1 MKRVGVDI
9 GGTFTDLVLY
19 DEGTGQISKT
29 KTLTTPKAPEE
40 GLLRACQQAGVDT
53 KEVSYFMHGTTL
65 VTNLILT
72 RDGAK
77 VGLITTRG
85 FKDVLEIGRSYRKE
99 LYNLQYDKP
108 KHFVPRH
115 LIYEVAERMDHKGNV
130 LVPLNRDDV
139 ASVVRELLSQG
150 IEAIAVSLFNSYA
163 NADHEKIIGEVIRD
177 EAPNVYMS
185 LSSEVDPRIREY
197 ERVSTTV
204 LNAYAMPKT
213 QGYIQRLDKALGI
226 NVKYM
231 HSGAGVSP
239 SAEAQRF
246 PITLA
251 ASGPTAGVLAAGYIG
266 EKADIRNII
275 AVDAGGTSFD
285 VCVIRDGQP
294 DSKDQVEVEWGIP
307 ARTQSIDVNSIGSG
321 GGSIAWIDEG
331 GALRVGPQ
339 SAGADPGPACY
350 NLGGTQPTVT
360 DANLV
365 IGILNADNFLGGKL
379 EVDPEKSRE
388 AIRPIADH
396 FDVSIEE
403 AALGIYRIVNANMV
417 QAILEA
423 TVRKGIDPRDFTL
436 VPYGGAGGQNAAELA
451 REVGI
456 PSIMVPINPS
466 TFSAFG
472 LLTADL
478 KNTVSQTVM
487 LPIDGL
493 DTKRIQKVFKNLE
506 TQGGKFLKGQEQF
519 IIGTDIQYTL
529 DVRYIGQSNEVAVP
543 LSKKGTINGDSIYKE
558 FERWHHILFGTQL
571 GDPAEIVNARVTVTG
586 LVDPLKLPENNRKA
600 TTRKPMPK
608 DHRKVALYDK
618 EIAVFDR
625 NDLEYGMTIRE
636 PCIIEEVDSTFF
648 MSQGSVAT
656 VDQHGNILVQL
667 PKEKRTRERE

>member
-1 MKRVGVDI
+1 
-9 GGTFTDLVLY
+9 LP
-19 DEGTGQISKT
+19 TGQIKKT

-40 GLLRACQQAGVDT
+40 GLLLACQQAGVDT

-77 VGLITTRG
+77 VGLITTAG
-85 FKDVLEIGRSYRKE
+85 FRDVLEIGRSYRKE

-115 LIYEVAERMDHKGNV
+115 LIYGVSERMDHKGNV
-130 LVPLNRDDV
+130 LLPLDRDEI
-139 ASVVRELLSQG
+139 ASMVRDLSDKG

-163 NADHEKIIGEVIRD
+163 NPEHERIIGEVIRE
-177 EAPNVYMS
+177 EAPHLYVS

-204 LNAYAMPKT
+204 LNAYAMPRT

-239 SAEAQRF
+239 SSEAQRF
-246 PITLA
+246 PITLV

-266 EKADIRNII
+266 ERADVRNII

-331 GALRVGPQ
+331 GALRAGPQ

-379 EVDPEKSRE
+379 QIDQEKSRD
-388 AIRPIADH
+388 AISPIADH
-396 FDVSIEE
+396 FNVSIEE

-436 VPYGGAGGQNAAELA
+436 VPYGGAGGQNAVELA

-456 PSIMVPINPS
+456 PTVMLPINPS

-472 LLTADL
+472 LLTADM

-487 LPIDGL
+487 LPIEGL
-493 DTKRIQKVFKNLE
+493 DIKRLKKVFKNLE
-506 TQGGKFLKGQEQF
+506 TQGGRFLKGEEQN
-519 IIGTDIQYTL
+519 ITGTDVQYTL

-543 LSKKGTINGDSIYKE
+543 LSKKGTINGDNIYKE

-586 LVDPLKLPENNRKA
+586 LVDPLKLPENSRKS
-600 TTRKPMPK
+600 TSRKPMAK
-608 DHRKVALYDK
+608 DRRKVALYDD

-648 MSQGSVAT
+648 MGKGCSAI
-656 VDQHGNILVQL
+656 VDQYGNILVQL

>member
-1 MKRVGVDI
+1 MKRIGVDI

-19 DEGTGQISKT
+19 DEATGQIKKT

-40 GLLRACQQAGVDT
+40 GLLLACQQAGVDT

-77 VGLITTRG
+77 VGLITTAG
-85 FKDVLEIGRSYRKE
+85 FRDVLEIGRSYRKE

-115 LIYEVAERMDHKGNV
+115 LIYGVSERMDHKGNV
-130 LVPLNRDDV
+130 LLPLDRDEI
-139 ASVVRELLSQG
+139 ASMVRDLSDKG

-163 NADHEKIIGEVIRD
+163 NPEHERIIGEVIRE
-177 EAPNVYMS
+177 EAPHLYVS

-204 LNAYAMPKT
+204 LNAYAMPRT

-239 SAEAQRF
+239 SSEAQRF
-246 PITLA
+246 PITLV

-266 EKADIRNII
+266 ERADVRNII

-331 GALRVGPQ
+331 GALRAGPQ

-379 EVDPEKSRE
+379 QIDQEKSRD
-388 AIRPIADH
+388 AISPIADH
-396 FDVSIEE
+396 FNVSIEE

-436 VPYGGAGGQNAAELA
+436 VPYGGAGGQNAVELA

-456 PSIMVPINPS
+456 PTVMLPINPS

-472 LLTADL
+472 LLTADM

-487 LPIDGL
+487 LPIEGL
-493 DTKRIQKVFKNLE
+493 DIKRLKKVFKNLE
-506 TQGGKFLKGQEQF
+506 TQGGRFLKGEEQN
-519 IIGTDIQYTL
+519 ITGTDVQYTL

-543 LSKKGTINGDSIYKE
+543 LSKKGTINGDNIYKE

-586 LVDPLKLPENNRKA
+586 LVDPLKLPENSRKS
-600 TTRKPMPK
+600 TSRKPMAK
-608 DHRKVALYDK
+608 DRRKVALYDD

-648 MSQGSVAT
+648 MGKGCSAI
-656 VDQHGNILVQL
+656 VDQYGNILVQL

>member
-1 MKRVGVDI
+1 MKRIGVDI

-19 DEGTGQISKT
+19 DEATGQIKKT

-40 GLLRACQQAGVDT
+40 GLLLACQQAGVDT

-77 VGLITTRG
+77 VGLITTAG
-85 FKDVLEIGRSYRKE
+85 FRDVLEIGRSYRKE

-115 LIYEVAERMDHKGNV
+115 LIYGVSERMDHKGNV
-130 LVPLNRDDV
+130 LLPLDRAEIASMVRD
-139 ASVVRELLSQG
+139 LSDKG

-163 NADHEKIIGEVIRD
+163 NPEHERIIGEVIRE
-177 EAPNVYMS
+177 EAPHLHVS

-204 LNAYAMPKT
+204 LNAYAMPRT

-239 SAEAQRF
+239 SSEAQRF
-246 PITLA
+246 PITLV

-266 EKADIRNII
+266 ERADVRNII

-350 NLGGTQPTVT
+350 NLGGIQPTVT

-379 EVDPEKSRE
+379 QIDQERARD

-396 FDVSIEE
+396 FNVSIEE

-436 VPYGGAGGQNAAELA
+436 VPYGGAGGQNAVELA

-456 PSIMVPINPS
+456 PTVMLPINPS

-472 LLTADL
+472 LLTADM

-487 LPIDGL
+487 LPIEGL
-493 DTKRIQKVFKNLE
+493 DIKRLKKVFKNLE
-506 TQGGKFLKGQEQF
+506 TQGGRFLKGEEQN
-519 IIGTDIQYTL
+519 ITGTDVQYTL

-543 LSKKGTINGDSIYKE
+543 LSKKGTINGDNIYKE

-586 LVDPLKLPENNRKA
+586 LVDPLKLPENSRKS
-600 TTRKPMPK
+600 TSRKPMAK
-608 DHRKVALYDK
+608 DRRKVALYDD

-648 MSQGSVAT
+648 MGKGCSAI
-656 VDQHGNILVQL
+656 VDQYGNILVQL